1 MTPTEMEKS
10 CNDILESYRS
20 MGFPEDK
27 ANVTL
32 VTPPG
37 FKRPA
42 KFPRGYLLQVKDD
55 GRRIWHFPALRVLAW
70 LRSQGAV
77 A

>member
-1 MTPTEMEKS
+1 MTPKEMEKA
-10 CNDILESYRS
+10 CTDIIESYRE
-20 MGFPEDK
+20 GGWPEDK

-37 FKRPA
+37 FKRPP

-55 GRRIWHFPALRVLAW
+55 GRRIWHFNAMRLLAW
-70 LRSQGAV
+70 IDMQVSQ
-77 A
+77 

>member
-1 MTPTEMEKS
+1 MSPQEMEKS
-10 CNDILESYRS
+10 CTDIIESYRS
-20 MGFPEDK
+20 RGFPIDM

-32 VTPPG
+32 VTPHG
-37 FKRPA
+37 FKKPP

-55 GRRIWHFPALRVLAW
+55 GRRIWHFPAVRVLAW
-70 LRSQGAV
+70 LRAQAGA

>member
-1 MTPTEMEKS
+1 MTPIEMAKA
-10 CNDILESYRS
+10 CTDIIESYRE
-20 MGFPEDK
+20 GGWPVET

-37 FKRPA
+37 FKKPP

-55 GRRIWHFPALRVLAW
+55 GRRIWHFPAVRLLAW
-70 LRSQGAV
+70 INAQV
-77 A
+77 QP